1 MNSTSDKVPNPVTT
15 SPGRPSHPAGSAGR
29 AGAVRRLLGALALC
43 AAAATGACSSD
54 LSPIKTL
61 AVEAGYGPKP
71 VAAPDFVANSRSKAD
86 PEFMPVGVSAP
97 ARPVRAK
104 SAESQKA
111 LEAELEGAR
120 GRNESKGRAAE
131 SAGKA
136 TKPASALA
144 QPAQ

>member
-1 MNSTSDKVPNPVTT
+1 MTSTSDTVSKPGATFL
-15 SPGRPSHPAGSAGR
+15 GRPSNPAGSAGR
-29 AGAVRRLLGALALC
+29 ASTARRLLGVLALC

-54 LSPIKTL
+54 LTPIKTL

-104 SAESQKA
+104 SVENQKA
-111 LEAELEGAR
+111 LQAELEGAR

-136 TKPASALA
+136 TKPA

>member
-1 MNSTSDKVPNPVTT
+1 MPPI
-15 SPGRPSHPAGSAGR
+15 PRPSIPTKTVSR
-29 AGAVRRLLGALALC
+29 AAASRRLLGAVALC

-61 AVEAGYGPKP
+61 AVEAGYGPKA
-71 VAAPDFVANSRSKAD
+71 VAAPDFVVNSRPKGE

-97 ARPVRAK
+97 KRSLRAK
-104 SAESQKA
+104 SVESQKS

-120 GRNESKGRAAE
+120 GRNETKGRAAE

-136 TKPASALA
+136 TKPASAPA

>member
-1 MNSTSDKVPNPVTT
+1 MTSTCDKVPDPGTT
-15 SPGRPSHPAGSAGR
+15 SPGRPSNPSGSAAQGI
-29 AGAVRRLLGALALC
+29 AFRRLLGTLALC

-61 AVEAGYGPKP
+61 AVEAGYGPKT
-71 VAAPDFVANSRSKAD
+71 VAAPDFVANSRPKGGT
-86 PEFMPVGVSAP
+86 EFMPVGVSAP

-120 GRNESKGRAAE
+120 GRNESRGRAAE

-136 TKPASALA
+136 TKPASAPA

>member
-1 MNSTSDKVPNPVTT
+1 MTSTYDQVPL
-15 SPGRPSHPAGSAGR
+15 SAGSAARR
-29 AGAVRRLLGALALC
+29 AAFRRGLGLLALC

-71 VAAPDFVANSRSKAD
+71 VAAPDFVANSRSTAD
-86 PEFMPVGVSAP
+86 PAFMPVGVSAP
-97 ARPVRAK
+97 ARPLRAK
-104 SAESQKA
+104 SVESPKA

-136 TKPASALA
+136 TKPASASA
-144 QPAQ
+144 Q